1 MKIVYAGV
9 TGGPGAHQRD
19 KAKKNGVK
27 GTSEEEERYG
37 SSTRRKKK
45 KDRVQAQGER
55 TTMIGFKR
63 AGCAIS
69 EL

>member
-27 GTSEEEERYG
+27 GTSEEEEKEG
-37 SSTRRKKK
+37 KRKEKNHLK
-45 KDRVQAQGER
+45 LKEGIYLYII
-55 TTMIGFKR
+55 T
-63 AGCAIS
+63 
-69 EL
+69 

>member
-27 GTSEEEERYG
+27 GTSEEEEKEGKRKEK
-37 SSTRRKKK
+37 RKKK
-45 KDRVQAQGER
+45 MSER
-55 TTMIGFKR
+55 QTV
-63 AGCAIS
+63 
-69 EL
+69 